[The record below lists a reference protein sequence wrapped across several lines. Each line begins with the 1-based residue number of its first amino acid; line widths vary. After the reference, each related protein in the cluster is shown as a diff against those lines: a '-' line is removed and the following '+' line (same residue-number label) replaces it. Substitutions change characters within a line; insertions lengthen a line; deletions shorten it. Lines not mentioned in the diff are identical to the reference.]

1 MGTNRSAPVKNAA
14 PSFQRR
20 VGDHLKRRAPISDT
34 YIQRLARLARAYRL
48 AEEKIVSAFF
58 SKPRRKADHLRWL
71 RAQGFKEYAAIK
83 PIVSALAK
91 LYPELDRGTDRHYFE
106 ELTEKLADETKHAR
120 LVMDLLEEMT
130 GKKVTLRDLLW
141 LPEDRRLARIRAR
154 YSKSYATLLHGN
166 GAIRGK
172 EIRRKNEGLERAAI
186 TLTEGGGGALYRIC
200 SRLKEKGIERKISR
214 VFKEILLDETEHR
227 ESGLRALAP
236 LIGNDTAFKRA
247 AEILSEISDQR
258 LRMRNEQ
265 FGFPLDEN
273 AIRSLEQRF
282 KRAATRP

>member
-1 MGTNRSAPVKNAA
+1 MGTNRFAPVKNAA
-14 PSFQRR
+14 PSYRR
-20 VGDHLKRRAPISDT
+20 RAGDHLQRRAPIRNI
-34 YIQRLARLARAYRL
+34 YVQRLARLARAYRL
-48 AEEKIVSAFF
+48 AEEEIVSAFF

-71 RAQGFKEYAAIK
+71 RAQGFKEYSAIK
-83 PIVSALAK
+83 PILTTLGK

-130 GKKVTLRDLLW
+130 GKKIMLRDLLW

-172 EIRRKNEGLERAAI
+172 EIRRKNEELERAAI
-186 TLTEGGGGALYRIC
+186 TLTEGGGGALYRVC
-200 SRLKEKGIERKISR
+200 SRLKEKGIEGKIAR

-236 LIGNDTAFKRA
+236 LVGTDTAFKRA
-247 AEILSEISDQR
+247 AQILSEISDQR

-265 FGFPLDEN
+265 FGFPLHEN
-273 AIRSLEQRF
+273 ALTSLAQRA
-282 KRAATRP
+282 KRAASRA